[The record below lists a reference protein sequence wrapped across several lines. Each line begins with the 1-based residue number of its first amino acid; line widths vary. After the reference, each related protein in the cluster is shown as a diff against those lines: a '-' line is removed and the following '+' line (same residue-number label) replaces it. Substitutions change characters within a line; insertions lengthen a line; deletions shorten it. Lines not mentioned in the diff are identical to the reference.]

1 MRANRAT
8 GWPVTAWFSRLRP
21 DPLKRL
27 HLDLGKEEGSHLS
40 GRRRT
45 SVPAPTQVQRAR
57 VDAEVRMIA
66 DQVTGSL
73 TRPWADSVRRASLSR
88 LPELGDRLDAALLE
102 TKLNTERMPIWAGF
116 VRVLQWLLLLT
127 AVAGLVWS
135 GVVLFDPQ
143 FGVDRPDTP
152 DVQGFPVPV
161 VLLLGG
167 VALGLLLALL
177 CRILVSATARSRAR
191 AADRRLRSAIRS
203 VADELVVTPVR
214 TELAAYDE
222 VRENLARALR

>member
-1 MRANRAT
+1 
-8 GWPVTAWFSRLRP
+8 
-21 DPLKRL
+21 
-27 HLDLGKEEGSHLS
+27 
-40 GRRRT
+40 
-45 SVPAPTQVQRAR
+45 
-57 VDAEVRMIA
+57 
-66 DQVTGSL
+66 
-73 TRPWADSVRRASLSR
+73 
-88 LPELGDRLDAALLE
+88 
-102 TKLNTERMPIWAGF
+102 MPIWAGF